1 MIATQIQ
8 TGEQDKKN
16 LLQTTQASANTV
28 HLTASALTHE
38 QVDLI
43 KRTICKDATD
53 DELKL
58 FLSVCNK
65 KQLDPFTKQIYAVKR
80 WDTSQ
85 RRYTMTFQTSID
97 GLRLTAER
105 SGHYAGQLGPYWCD
119 GEGNWSDIWLYQEQ
133 PFASKIAVLRDD
145 FKEPLW
151 QTARYDS
158 FVQVKKDGSPNQ
170 FWSKMGEHQIAKV
183 AEALAIRRAFPQ
195 ETSGLYIP
203 EEMPE
208 TEDIEAEEVSL
219 ETPNQQTEIYA
230 ATNPQKKFLVEVLN
244 SMNVTD
250 VGIMSEIS
258 RKMKEDGVP
267 VGREAMTEYI
277 KITLK
282 PGESDE

>member
-1 MIATQIQ
+1 MLTSQIAKQS
-8 TGEQDKKN
+8 E
-16 LLQTTQASANTV
+16 LQNSQMV
-28 HLTASALTHE
+28 EHQRQLTHD

-58 FLSVCNK
+58 FLSVCEK
-65 KQLDPFTKQIYAVKR
+65 KQLDPFTRQIYAVKR
-80 WDTSQ
+80 WDNTQ

-119 GEGNWSDIWLYQEQ
+119 GEGHWSDIWLYQEP
-133 PFASKIAVLRDD
+133 PFAAKIAVLRDD

-151 QTARYDS
+151 QAAKYDS
-158 FVQVKKDGSPNQ
+158 FVQLKKDGTPNQ
-170 FWSKMGEHQIAKV
+170 FWSKMAEHQIAKV
-183 AEALAIRRAFPQ
+183 AEAIAIRRAFPQ

-208 TEDIEAEEVSL
+208 TQDIDAEEVGL
-219 ETPNQQTEIYA
+219 ETPEQPVEIYA

-244 SMNVTD
+244 SMNIND
-250 VGIMSEIS
+250 VGVMSEIS

-267 VGREAMTEYI
+267 MDREAMTEWI
-277 KITLK
+277 GISLK
-282 PGESDE
+282 EGEAND

>member
-1 MIATQIQ
+1 MLATQIQ
-8 TGEQDKKN
+8 KQSELEKSRPLEHQR
-16 LLQTTQASANTV
+16 S
-28 HLTASALTHE
+28 LTHE

-43 KRTICKDATD
+43 KRTICKDASD

-58 FLSVCNK
+58 FLSVCEK
-65 KQLDPFTKQIYAVKR
+65 KQLDPFTRQIYAVKR
-80 WDTSQ
+80 WDSTQ

-119 GEGNWSDIWLYQEQ
+119 GEGNWSDIWLYNEP
-133 PFASKIAVLRDD
+133 PFAAKIAVLRDD

-151 QTARYDS
+151 QAAKYDS
-158 FVQVKKDGSPNQ
+158 FVQLKKDGTPNQ
-170 FWSKMGEHQIAKV
+170 FWSKMSEHQIAKV
-183 AEALAIRRAFPQ
+183 AEAIAIRRAFPQ

-208 TEDIEAEEVSL
+208 TFEIDAEEVGL
-219 ETPNQQTEIYA
+219 ETPPQKVAIYA

-250 VGIMSEIS
+250 VGVMSEIS
-258 RKMKEDGVP
+258 RRMKEDGVAMD
-267 VGREAMTEYI
+267 RETISEYI
-277 KITLK
+277 KISLK
-282 PGESDE
+282 KGGSDD